1 MKKSLLLIP
10 LIVVACKKEPAVTV
24 TKDKDST
31 VVTEMPDSVVKTDS
45 VVLRKKDSIINN
57 APVTKEVLRK
67 GVMRDE
73 KDGQIIRTADANQL
87 PFTIGEEF
95 TKDDQ
100 DFILKLTRYDRP
112 NIKAKI
118 STKEKDFNIRFNQ
131 IRLPNGNYD
140 GPFGREITYETPGKG
155 EVWLIIGKSNMASG
169 NTKGSFTVTVE

>member
-67 GVMRDE
+67 GVHRSS
-73 KDGQIIRTADANQL
+73 R
-87 PFTIGEEF
+87 
-95 TKDDQ
+95 
-100 DFILKLTRYDRP
+100 
-112 NIKAKI
+112 
-118 STKEKDFNIRFNQ
+118 
-131 IRLPNGNYD
+131 
-140 GPFGREITYETPGKG
+140 
-155 EVWLIIGKSNMASG
+155 
-169 NTKGSFTVTVE
+169 